1 MRALP
6 LLLFPA
12 IALGANHL
20 SRTTAWVT
28 TFDLTIAIGL
38 CVASLLTAI
47 AVIGRF
53 RWLSI
58 FVVSA
63 LLVANTAFMLGRISG
78 ITLGPLPPPDA
89 RFAILLSAGTLLGV
103 GGLIARRQWARWL
116 CLALGT
122 AALGCGLL
130 NGINF
135 WSVSGGTSNTIYFDW
150 YCDVCRSEN
159 FYLVTALG
167 GAVIV
172 MNLVAASDVFKAN
185 ASWTSNAPV
194 VRWLRASMIASFLA
208 VPMLLVYAW
217 MQPLAPQTATTAV
230 ILAAVLT
237 TGAVL
242 GVRGKVVGALLLVI
256 AGLGLAAQTI
266 ATVMLA
272 HPLKLAIYYVAFWAP
287 AALIALVT
295 GCLLVG
301 PTLRLLRRLPG

>member
-12 IALGANHL
+12 IALAAGHL
-20 SRTTAWVT
+20 TRTTAWVT

-58 FVVSA
+58 FVVAA
-63 LLVANTAFMLGRISG
+63 LLVANTGFMLGRISG
-78 ITLGPLPPPDA
+78 LPLGALPPPDP

-135 WSVSGGTSNTIYFDW
+135 WSASGTINTTYLDW
-150 YCDVCRSEN
+150 YYDVCRVEN
-159 FYLVTALG
+159 LYLVTALG
-167 GAVIV
+167 GVVIV
-172 MNLVAASDVFKAN
+172 MNLVAARDAFK
-185 ASWTSNAPV
+185 SNATWADNTPV
-194 VRWLRASMIASFLA
+194 VRWLRASMIASFVA
-208 VPMLLVYAW
+208 VPMLLIYAW
-217 MQPLAPQTATTAV
+217 MQPLAPQTATTAIV
-230 ILAAVLT
+230 LAAALT

-242 GVRGKVVGALLLVI
+242 GVRGKLIGALLLVV

-266 ATVMLA
+266 ATVLLA
-272 HPLKLAIYYVAFWAP
+272 HDTRISIYYVAFWAP
-287 AALIALVT
+287 AAVIALVT

-301 PTLRLLRRLPG
+301 PTVRLLRRLPG